1 MIGKKNTIVLGIALS
16 ILMLLPFADNM
27 AFAQYIPNQGQTGL
41 DDFIRLSEER
51 VKIASENPS
60 TGSGTPMFAF
70 EGVLGALILS
80 TATFGGIATA
90 FFVKGTKGKYAAIG
104 RG

>member
-1 MIGKKNTIVLGIALS
+1 MIGKITIAAGITLS
-16 ILMLLPFADNM
+16 ILMLVPSADSL

-41 DDFIRLSEER
+41 GDFIRLSEER
-51 VKIASENPS
+51 VKIANENPS

-70 EGVLGALILS
+70 DGVLGALVLS
-80 TATFGGIATA
+80 TVVFGGIASA